1 MPAIVKPTVIA
12 TDITGWRG
20 HAPVPQPMSL
30 SRLLRLLAA
39 MLTLATAILVGRIA
53 SVEWQNAVLA
63 AEGRTAVADL
73 RQALAAAEMVSR
85 ERGPTNGVL
94 GDDTPPQPQ
103 RRERLADARSRTDAA
118 FADLRGVLDT
128 GPNDARHQNAT
139 RQFHQAEND
148 LRAARAGVDALAA
161 QPKPARA
168 PQQIR
173 ERVAAMVAVVPLIA
187 PSISLMAEEAQQAL
201 PALGDHVQ
209 GARMAAELREYAGLL
224 GSHFTAALTAQQP
237 FSDAERAAIDRTR
250 GRIDQLRSLLDL
262 RLRTPGT
269 ASSDQRAWQQVNQAY
284 FGHAGAL
291 VDRVVAAG
299 SSDGRFGMDPA
310 AFATAYV
317 PDMNSLFGLRDL
329 LLDNATARANAQ
341 ARQAATV
348 LWVTTAGSVGLLGVL
363 AVALLMVQRR
373 LLQPLADTASALQ
386 ALARNDLQAPL
397 PVPQADDEM
406 AAVIGGVRTLQD
418 HTRQRQA
425 LEQERDALIERLRAL
440 SNTDFLTG
448 LPNRRAFMQAA
459 ERELAQARRHGVDMV
474 LVLLDVDHFKQ
485 FNDTHGHAAG
495 DDALVAVGDTVR
507 RAMRAGDLVARFGG
521 EEFVLLLDHC
531 SAQQGL
537 AFAERLRAVIASA
550 PVGGAAGG
558 LHPQVTASLGLTDA
572 SGNTA
577 DLAELLQRADRAMY
591 QAKDA
596 GRNRVVLAAPAAPTA
611 DRTAGRAVSS

>member
-1 MPAIVKPTVIA
+1 
-12 TDITGWRG
+12 
-20 HAPVPQPMSL
+20 MSL

-39 MLTLATAILVGRIA
+39 ILTLATALLVGRIA
-53 SVEWQNAVLA
+53 SVEWQNAVRA

-103 RRERLADARSRTDAA
+103 RRALLAEARSRTDAA
-118 FADLRGVLDT
+118 FAALHQVLDT
-128 GPNDARHQNAT
+128 GPTDDRRLNAT
-139 RQFHQAEND
+139 RQFRQAEAD
-148 LRAARAGVDALAA
+148 LRAARSGVDALAA
-161 QPKPARA
+161 QPKADRA
-168 PQQIR
+168 PQLIR

-201 PALGDHVQ
+201 PALGDDVQ

-224 GSHFTAALTAQQP
+224 GSHFTAALAAQQP
-237 FSDAERAAIDRTR
+237 FSDAERAAIERTR

-269 ASSDQRAWQQVNQAY
+269 PAGDQRAWQQVSQAY
-284 FGHAGAL
+284 FGQAGAL
-291 VDRVVAAG
+291 VNRVVAAG
-299 SSDGRFGMDPA
+299 NSDGRFVMDPA

-348 LWVTTAGSVGLLGVL
+348 LWVTTAGSVVLLGVL
-363 AVALLMVQRR
+363 AAALLMVQRR
-373 LLQPLADTASALQ
+373 LLRPLADTASALQ

-425 LEQERDALIERLRAL
+425 LEQERDVLIERLRAL

-459 ERELAQARRHGVDMV
+459 ERELAQARRHGTGMV
-474 LVLLDVDHFKQ
+474 LVVLDVDQFKQ

-495 DDALVAVGDTVR
+495 DDALVAVGDAVR

-521 EEFVLLLDHC
+521 EEFVLLLNHC

-537 AFAERLRAVIASA
+537 AFAERLRAAIASA
-550 PVGGAAGG
+550 PVGEAAQG
-558 LHPQVTASLGLTDA
+558 LQPHVTASLGLTDA
-572 SGNTA
+572 SGDSA
-577 DLAELLQRADRAMY
+577 DLAELLQRADGAMY
-591 QAKDA
+591 QAKKA
-596 GRNRVVLAAPAAPTA
+596 GRNRVMLAGPSAPAAPATPAAAA
-611 DRTAGRAVSS
+611 DRAPGRAVSS

>member
-1 MPAIVKPTVIA
+1 
-12 TDITGWRG
+12 
-20 HAPVPQPMSL
+20 MSL

-39 MLTLATAILVGRIA
+39 MLTLATALLVGRIA

-118 FADLRGVLDT
+118 FAALRRVLDT
-128 GPNDARHQNAT
+128 GPTDARHQNAT
-139 RQFHQAEND
+139 RQFHRAEAD

-173 ERVAAMVAVVPLIA
+173 DRVAAMVAVVPLIA

-201 PALGDHVQ
+201 PALGDDVQ

-250 GRIDQLRSLLDL
+250 GRIDQLRGLLDL

-269 ASSDQRAWQQVNQAY
+269 AGSDQRAWQQVNQAY
-284 FGHAGAL
+284 FGHAAAL

-299 SSDGRFGMDPA
+299 RSDGRFGMDPA

-329 LLDNATARANAQ
+329 LLDNATARADAQ

-348 LWVTTAGSVGLLGVL
+348 LWVTSAGSVLLLGVL
-363 AVALLMVQRR
+363 GAAMLMVQRR
-373 LLQPLADTASALQ
+373 LLRPLADTASALQ

-406 AAVIGGVRTLQD
+406 AAVIGAVRTLQD

-425 LEQERDALIERLRAL
+425 LEQERDVLIERLRAL

-459 ERELAQARRHGVDMV
+459 ERELAQARRHGTSMV

-495 DDALVAVGDTVR
+495 DDALVAVGDAVR
-507 RAMRAGDLVARFGG
+507 RAMRAGDLVARYGG
-521 EEFVLLLDHC
+521 EEFVLLLSHC

-537 AFAERLRAVIASA
+537 AFAERLRLAIASA
-550 PVGGAAGG
+550 QVGDAARC
-558 LHPQVTASLGLTDA
+558 LQPQVTASLGLTDA
-572 SGNTA
+572 SDTTA
-577 DLAELLQRADRAMY
+577 DLVALLQRADQAMY
-591 QAKDA
+591 QAKQA
-596 GRNRVVLAAPAAPTA
+596 GRNRVVLAGAPLQPAPAAA
-611 DRTAGRAVSS
+611 LR

>member
-1 MPAIVKPTVIA
+1 
-12 TDITGWRG
+12 
-20 HAPVPQPMSL
+20 MSL

-39 MLTLATAILVGRIA
+39 ILTLATALLVGRIA

-63 AEGRTAVADL
+63 ADGRTAVADL
-73 RQALAAAEMVSR
+73 RLALAAAEMVSR

-103 RRERLADARSRTDAA
+103 RHARLAEARSRTDAA
-118 FADLRGVLDT
+118 FAALRQVLDT
-128 GPNDARHQNAT
+128 GPTDDRHQNAT
-139 RQFHQAEND
+139 RQFRQAEAD
-148 LRAARAGVDALAA
+148 LRAARNGVDALAA
-161 QPKPARA
+161 QPKAARA

-173 ERVAAMVAVVPLIA
+173 ERVAAMVALVPLIA

-201 PALGDHVQ
+201 PALGDGVQ

-269 ASSDQRAWQQVNQAY
+269 PGSDQRAWQQVNQAY
-284 FGHAGAL
+284 FGQAGAL

-299 SSDGRFGMDPA
+299 NSDGRFGMDPA

-341 ARQAATV
+341 ARQAGTV
-348 LWVTTAGSVGLLGVL
+348 LWITIAGSLVLLGVL
-363 AVALLMVQRR
+363 AAAMLMVQRR
-373 LLQPLADTASALQ
+373 LLRPLADTASALQ

-459 ERELAQARRHGVDMV
+459 ERELAQAHRHGTGMV

-485 FNDTHGHAAG
+485 FNDSHGHAAG
-495 DDALVAVGDTVR
+495 DDALVAVGDAVR

-521 EEFVLLLDHC
+521 EEFVLLLNHC
-531 SAQQGL
+531 NAQQGQ
-537 AFAERLRAVIASA
+537 AFAERLRAAIAHA
-550 PVGGAAGG
+550 PVGDAARG
-558 LHPQVTASLGLTDA
+558 LQPHVTASLGLTDA

-577 DLAELLQRADRAMY
+577 DLAELLQRADQAMY
-591 QAKDA
+591 QAKEA
-596 GRNRVVLAAPAAPTA
+596 GRNRVVLAAPPLPQPAA
-611 DRTAGRAVSS
+611 DRTPGRAVSS